1 MILSFKLQMYLSHGL
16 LPSPIGFLVENS
28 KSNPALLNYGKFD
41 LLSSSKS
48 NAKALISKLSTCFSD
63 DRRQQQ
69 QTVLST
75 SQQRIRPN
83 FANDG
88 PLFYYSSV
96 QVNLL

>member
-48 NAKALISKLSTCFSD
+48 SNERRKEHFSLAQRNAFAFYVRNFSLIFNGIEFT
-63 DRRQQQ
+63 
-69 QTVLST
+69 
-75 SQQRIRPN
+75 
-83 FANDG
+83 
-88 PLFYYSSV
+88 
-96 QVNLL
+96 